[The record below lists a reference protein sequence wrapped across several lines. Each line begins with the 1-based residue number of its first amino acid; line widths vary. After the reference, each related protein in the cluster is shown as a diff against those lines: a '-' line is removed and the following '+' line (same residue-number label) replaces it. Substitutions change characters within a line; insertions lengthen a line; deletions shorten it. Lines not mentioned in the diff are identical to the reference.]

1 MSVSPLQSLD
11 FARLAAAYAEGLD
24 PRDLLAAVEAR
35 IAAHADPALFIS
47 RPAPAA
53 LAARA
58 AALAAL
64 APDARARLP
73 LFGIPFVAKD
83 NIDVA
88 GLPTTAACPGFAHVA
103 ERSATVIARLEAAG
117 AILVGKANLD
127 QFATGLVGVR
137 SPYGVPRNSFRP
149 DIIPGGSS
157 SGSATSVAA
166 GLASFSLGTDTAGS
180 GRVPAGLNNL
190 VGLKPTPGL
199 VSTAGVLPACR
210 TLDCVSVFALTTDDA
225 FAVLEVIAGAD
236 PADSLSR
243 PMPLGRLGAAP
254 AALRLGV
261 PAAADRR
268 FFGDVAA
275 EVAYAESLDRLAAQG
290 HRLVEIDFTP
300 FFAVARLLYEGP
312 WVAERYAAI
321 EPFIRATPEALH
333 PVTRAITEGGAARTA
348 VEAFKAAYAL
358 ADLRRLT
365 EVVWAGVDALVVPT
379 VPRAWTVAE
388 VEADPVATNSALGTY
403 TNFVNL
409 LGLCALAVPAVL
421 RADGLPAGVTF
432 IAPGGRD
439 AFLASLGRAAAAAA
453 GLPLG
458 ATGLAA
464 PPLRSLPLAVGPD
477 EIGLVVVGGH
487 LSGMALNHELTRLG
501 ARLVAPVRTAP
512 VYRFH
517 ALAGGPPFR
526 PGMVRVAEGGV
537 SIAAELWALSPAGF
551 GAFVAGIPAPLGIGT
566 VLLDDGSAHKGFLC
580 EPAGLAGATDIS
592 THGGWRAYMASRAK

>member
-1 MSVSPLQSLD
+1 MPVKPPQSLD
-11 FARLAAAYAEGLD
+11 LASLAAAYAEGLD
-24 PRDLLAAVEAR
+24 PRDLVAAIDAR
-35 IAAHADPALFIS
+35 IKAHADPALFIS

-53 LAARA
+53 LAARVE
-58 AALAAL
+58 ALAAL
-64 APDARARLP
+64 PPTERARLP
-73 LFGIPFVAKD
+73 LYGIPFVAKD

-88 GLPTTAACPGFAHVA
+88 GLATTAACPDFAYVPA
-103 ERSATVIARLEAAG
+103 ASATVVARLEAAG

-137 SPYGVPRNSFRP
+137 SPYGVPRNSFRA

-210 TLDCVSVFALTTDDA
+210 SLDCVSIFALTTDDA
-225 FAVLEVIAGAD
+225 FAVLGVAAGFDAAD
-236 PADSLSR
+236 PFSR
-243 PMPLGRLGAAP
+243 AMPLARLGAAP

-261 PAAADRR
+261 PAAGDRR
-268 FFGDVAA
+268 FFGDAA
-275 EVAYAESLDRLAAQG
+275 GEAAYAATLDRLAGLG
-290 HRLVEIDFTP
+290 HTLVEIDFEP

-321 EPFIRATPEALH
+321 EAFMRTSAASLH
-333 PVTRAITEGGAARTA
+333 PVTRAITEGALSRTA
-348 VEAFKAAYAL
+348 VETFQATYRL
-358 ADLRRLT
+358 AELRRVS
-365 EVVWAGVDALVVPT
+365 EAAWGKVDALVVPT

-388 VEADPVATNSALGTY
+388 VEADPIATNSALGTY

-409 LGLCALAVPAVL
+409 LGLCALAVPTET
-421 RADGLPAGVTF
+421 RADGLPAGITL

-439 AFLASLGRAAAAAA
+439 GYVASIGRAVEAAC
-453 GLPLG
+453 GQPLG
-458 ATGLAA
+458 ATGLPR
-464 PPLRSLPLAVGPD
+464 PPLASLPATVPPG
-477 EIGLVVVGGH
+477 EIGVVVVGGH
-487 LSGMALNHELTRLG
+487 LSGMVLNRELTDLG
-501 ARLVAPVRTAP
+501 ATLVAKVRTAP
-512 VYRFH
+512 VYRFY

-537 SIAAELWALSPAGF
+537 AIEAELWSLSPAGF
-551 GAFVAGIPAPLGIGT
+551 GRFVAGIPSPLGIGT
-566 VLLDDGSAHKGFLC
+566 VLLDDQTMHKGFLC
-580 EPAGLAGATDIS
+580 EPAGIDGATDIS
-592 THGGWRAYMASRAK
+592 AFGGWRAYIASRA